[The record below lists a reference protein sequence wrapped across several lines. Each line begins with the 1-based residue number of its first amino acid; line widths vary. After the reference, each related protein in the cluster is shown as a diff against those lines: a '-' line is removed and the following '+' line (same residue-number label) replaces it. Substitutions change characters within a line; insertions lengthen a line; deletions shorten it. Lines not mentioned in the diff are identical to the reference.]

1 MGFRSLFL
9 AISLESATK
18 YQTVNFGAKAIPRLG
33 RVVIYKEVKNSYIW
47 SILLIRNKTG
57 NIAFE
62 DLLIRE
68 NDLCPMKK

>member
-1 MGFRSLFL
+1 MEINLK
-9 AISLESATK
+9 SATK
-18 YQTVNFGAKAIPRLG
+18 YQTVNFDKKISPWLG
-33 RVVIYKEVKNSYIW
+33 QRPFDKEVKNSYIW

-68 NDLCPMKK
+68 NYLCPDGVRPETL

>member
-1 MGFRSLFL
+1 
-9 AISLESATK
+9 LEINLKSATK
-18 YQTVNFGAKAIPRLG
+18 YQTVNFDKKISPWLG
-33 RVVIYKEVKNSYIW
+33 QRPFDKEVKNSYIW